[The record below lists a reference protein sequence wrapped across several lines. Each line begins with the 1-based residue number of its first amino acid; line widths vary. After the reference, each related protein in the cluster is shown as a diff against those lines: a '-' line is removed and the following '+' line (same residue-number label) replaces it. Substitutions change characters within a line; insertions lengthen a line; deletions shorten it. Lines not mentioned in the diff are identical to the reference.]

1 MAQAVKALK
10 TETGTSTTEDKHI
23 HQRHQQSSVSE
34 QQESSQGGGISD
46 DSSSVGSVAVS
57 IVEVADALRSMEDH
71 DKHHNNRN
79 IFTDE
84 CDDDED
90 NEIGDKANDVVVT
103 NDDSIG
109 VDVVVDGVTKSR
121 SPEEEHIRAVARTL
135 WRRRVGVLIRTAAR
149 GSTTDIQSLHGDW

>member
-1 MAQAVKALK
+1 MAQAVKALN
-10 TETGTSTTEDKHI
+10 TSETGTSTTEDKHI

-34 QQESSQGGGISD
+34 QQESSQGGGVSD

-71 DKHHNNRN
+71 DKHHNNHHN
-79 IFTDE
+79 ITEE
-84 CDDDED
+84 CDDDEED
-90 NEIGDKANDVVVT
+90 NEIGDKANDVIDT
-103 NDDSIG
+103 NDDDSIG
-109 VDVVVDGVTKSR
+109 VDVVVGGARKTR

-149 GSTTDIQSLHGDW
+149 ASTTDIQ